1 MRNVSTLLLK
11 DKEDLESKFLFQIL
25 DMDICQEEKK
35 LLEKIIKKDEKAL
48 FYLYKKYQPSIFNY
62 VKLQINDYQT
72 AEELTQD
79 IFIDF
84 IEALRDF
91 RFQSSLKTF
100 LFSIARHKI
109 VDQIRKRKLKNIL
122 FSHLPSYIAE
132 GLKVIFIDEEIDKK
146 ELKEKIDR
154 IINSLPNDY
163 QLILRLKYIEG
174 IKIKEISEKLKMNF
188 KATESLLFRARK
200 SFIKIFNSEL

>member
-1 MRNVSTLLLK
+1 M
-11 DKEDLESKFLFQIL
+11 EIDL
-25 DMDICQEEKK
+25 EEKK

-48 FYLYKKYQPSIFNY
+48 FFVYKKYQPSIFNF
-62 VKLQINDYQT
+62 VKSQINNYQT

-79 IFIDF
+79 IFLDF

-100 LFSIARHKI
+100 IFSIARHKVI
-109 VDQIRKRKLKNIL
+109 DQIRKKKIKSIL
-122 FSHLPSYIAE
+122 FSHLPSFIVE
-132 GLKVIFIDEEIDKK
+132 SLKVVFIDEEIDKK
-146 ELKEKIDR
+146 ELKEK

-174 IKIKEISEKLKMNF
+174 IKMKDVSEKLKMNF

-200 SFIKIFNSEL
+200 SFIKVFNNEI

>member
-1 MRNVSTLLLK
+1 MEVN
-11 DKEDLESKFLFQIL
+11 
-25 DMDICQEEKK
+25 QEEKK
-35 LLEKIIKKDEKAL
+35 LLEKIVNRDEKAL
-48 FYLYKKYQPSIFNY
+48 FYVYKKYQPSIFNF
-62 VKLQINDYQT
+62 VKSQISNYQT

-79 IFIDF
+79 IFLDF

-100 LFSIARHKI
+100 IFSIARHKVI
-109 VDQIRKRKLKNIL
+109 DQIRKKKIKNIL
-122 FSHLPSYIAE
+122 FSHLPSFIVE
-132 GLKVIFIDEEIDKK
+132 GLKVVLIDEEIDKK
-146 ELKEKIDR
+146 ELQEKIAK

-174 IKIKEISEKLKMNF
+174 VKIKEISEKLKMNF

-200 SFIKIFNSEL
+200 SFIKVFNNEL

>member
-1 MRNVSTLLLK
+1 MEIN
-11 DKEDLESKFLFQIL
+11 
-25 DMDICQEEKK
+25 QEEKE

-48 FYLYKKYQPSIFNY
+48 FYVYKKYQPSIFNF
-62 VKLQINDYQT
+62 VKSQISNYQI
-72 AEELTQD
+72 AEEIAQD
-79 IFIDF
+79 VFIDF

-100 LFSIARHKI
+100 LFSIDRHKI
-109 VDQIRKRKLKNIL
+109 VDQIRKKKLKSIL
-122 FSHLPSYIAE
+122 FSKLPSYIIE
-132 GLKVIFIDEEIDKK
+132 SLKAVFIDEEIDKK
-146 ELKEKIDR
+146 ELKEKILK

-174 IKIKEISEKLKMNF
+174 IKMKEISEKLKMNF

-200 SFIKIFNSEL
+200 SFIKVFNNEL

>member
-1 MRNVSTLLLK
+1 MRGLRKS
-11 DKEDLESKFLFQIL
+11 DKIVV
-25 DMDICQEEKK
+25 MGINQEEKV
-35 LLEKIIKKDEKAL
+35 LLEKIIKKDERAL
-48 FYLYKKYQPSIFNY
+48 LRLYKKYQPSVFNY
-62 VKLQINDYQT
+62 VKSQISNYQT

-109 VDQIRKRKLKNIL
+109 IDQIRKKKLKNIL
-122 FSHLPSYIAE
+122 FSRLPSYVVE
-132 GLKVIFIDEEIDKK
+132 GLKAVFIDEEIDKK
-146 ELKEKIDR
+146 ELRKKITR
-154 IINSLPNDY
+154 ILESLPNDY
-163 QLILRLKYIEG
+163 RLILRLKYVEG
-174 IKIKEISEKLKMNF
+174 IKIKEIANKLEMNF

-200 SFIKIFNSEL
+200 SFIKVFNNEL

>member
-1 MRNVSTLLLK
+1 
-11 DKEDLESKFLFQIL
+11 
-25 DMDICQEEKK
+25 MDINQEEKK
-35 LLEKIIKKDEKAL
+35 LLEKIINRDERAL
-48 FYLYKKYQPSIFNY
+48 LRVYQKYQPSIFNF
-62 VKLQINDYQT
+62 VKSQISNYQT

-109 VDQIRKRKLKNIL
+109 VDQIRKKKLKSVL
-122 FSHLPSYIAE
+122 FSKLPSFIVE
-132 GLKVIFIDEEIDKK
+132 SLKVVFIDEEIDKK
-146 ELKEKIDR
+146 ELKEKIEK

-174 IKIKEISEKLKMNF
+174 IKIKEIADKLKMNF

-200 SFIKIFNSEL
+200 SFIKVFNNEL

>member
-1 MRNVSTLLLK
+1 MEVN
-11 DKEDLESKFLFQIL
+11 
-25 DMDICQEEKK
+25 QEEKK
-35 LLEKIIKKDEKAL
+35 LLEKIVNRDEKSL
-48 FYLYKKYQPSIFNY
+48 LLVYKKYQPSIFNF
-62 VKLQINDYQT
+62 VKSQISNYQT

-79 IFIDF
+79 IFLDF

-100 LFSIARHKI
+100 IFSIARHKVI
-109 VDQIRKRKLKNIL
+109 DQIRKKKIKNIL
-122 FSHLPSYIAE
+122 FSHLPSFIVE
-132 GLKVIFIDEEIDKK
+132 GLKVVLIDEEIDKK
-146 ELKEKIDR
+146 ELQEKIAK

-174 IKIKEISEKLKMNF
+174 VKIKEISEKLKMNF

-200 SFIKIFNSEL
+200 SFIKVFNNEL

>member
-1 MRNVSTLLLK
+1 MITIMEINQK
-11 DKEDLESKFLFQIL
+11 DKD
-25 DMDICQEEKK
+25 

-48 FYLYKKYQPSIFNY
+48 FYVYKKYQPSIFNF
-62 VKLQINDYQT
+62 VKSQISNYQT

-100 LFSIARHKI
+100 LFSIARHKMI
-109 VDQIRKRKLKNIL
+109 DQIRKKKIKSIL
-122 FSHLPSYIAE
+122 FSHLPSFIVE
-132 GLKVIFIDEEIDKK
+132 GLKVVFIDEEIDKK
-146 ELKEKIDR
+146 ELKEKIEK

-163 QLILRLKYIEG
+163 QLILRLKYIDE
-174 IKIKEISEKLKMNF
+174 IKIKILILLK
-188 KATESLLFRARK
+188 E
-200 SFIKIFNSEL
+200 

>member
-1 MRNVSTLLLK
+1 MEVN
-11 DKEDLESKFLFQIL
+11 
-25 DMDICQEEKK
+25 QEEKI
-35 LLEKIIKKDEKAL
+35 LLEKIVNRDEKAL
-48 FYLYKKYQPSIFNY
+48 FYVYKKYQPSIFNF
-62 VKLQINDYQT
+62 VKSQISNYQT

-79 IFIDF
+79 IFLDF

-109 VDQIRKRKLKNIL
+109 VDQIRKKKIRNIL
-122 FSHLPSYIAE
+122 FSRLPSFIVE
-132 GLKVIFIDEEIDKK
+132 SLKVVFIDEEIDKK
-146 ELKEKIDR
+146 ELKEKIAK

-200 SFIKIFNSEL
+200 SFIKIFNNEL

>member
-1 MRNVSTLLLK
+1 
-11 DKEDLESKFLFQIL
+11 
-25 DMDICQEEKK
+25 MDVNQEEKE

-48 FYLYKKYQPSIFNY
+48 LHVYKKYQPSIFNF
-62 VKLQINDYQT
+62 VKSQINNYQT

-84 IEALRDF
+84 IEALRNF

-109 VDQIRKRKLKNIL
+109 VDQIRKRKIKNIL
-122 FSHLPSYIAE
+122 FSKLPSYILE
-132 GLKVIFIDEEIDKK
+132 SLKVVFIDEEIDKK
-146 ELKEKIDR
+146 ELREKI
-154 IINSLPNDY
+154 IKILGFLPNDY
-163 QLILRLKYIEG
+163 RVILRLKYIEG
-174 IKIKEISEKLKMNF
+174 IKVSEIAEKLKMNF

-200 SFIKIFNSEL
+200 SFIEVFNKEL

>member
-1 MRNVSTLLLK
+1 MITK
-11 DKEDLESKFLFQIL
+11 D
-25 DMDICQEEKK
+25 EEKI
-35 LLEKIIKKDEKAL
+35 LVQRIILKDEKAL
-48 FYLYKKYQPSIFNY
+48 LSVYRLYKKPIRNFIYRKI
-62 VKLQINDYQT
+62 KDYHA
-72 AEELTQD
+72 AEEIAQD
-79 IFIDF
+79 VFIDF

-109 VDQIRKRKLKNIL
+109 VDQIRKKKLKSIL
-122 FSHLPSYIAE
+122 FSKLPSYIIE
-132 GLKVIFIDEEIDKK
+132 SLKAVFIDEEIDKK
-146 ELKEKIDR
+146 ELKEKISK

-174 IKIKEISEKLKMNF
+174 VKIKEISEKLKMNF

-200 SFIKIFNSEL
+200 SFIKVFNNEL

>member
-1 MRNVSTLLLK
+1 MEIN
-11 DKEDLESKFLFQIL
+11 
-25 DMDICQEEKK
+25 QEEKV

-48 FYLYKKYQPSIFNY
+48 FYVYKKYQPSIFNF
-62 VKLQINDYQT
+62 VKSQIKNYQT

-79 IFIDF
+79 VFIDF

-109 VDQIRKRKLKNIL
+109 VDQIRKKKIKNIL
-122 FSHLPSYIAE
+122 FSRLPSYVVE
-132 GLKVIFIDEEIDKK
+132 GLKIVFIDDEIDKK
-146 ELKEKIDR
+146 ELKEKISK
-154 IINSLPNDY
+154 IIDSLPNDY

-174 IKIKEISEKLKMNF
+174 IKIKEIAEKLKMNF

-200 SFIKIFNSEL
+200 SFIKVFN

>member
-1 MRNVSTLLLK
+1 MWWLRKS
-11 DKEDLESKFLFQIL
+11 DKIVVMEIN
-25 DMDICQEEKK
+25 QEEKE
-35 LLEKIIKKDEKAL
+35 LLKKIIKRDERAL
-48 FYLYKKYQPSIFNY
+48 FYVYKKYQPSIFNF
-62 VKLQINDYQT
+62 VKSQISNYQT

-109 VDQIRKRKLKNIL
+109 VDQIRKRKIKNIL
-122 FSHLPSYIAE
+122 FSKLPSYIVE
-132 GLKVIFIDEEIDKK
+132 SLKIVFIDEEIDKK
-146 ELKEKIDR
+146 ELKEKISKVLDY
-154 IINSLPNDY
+154 LPNDY
-163 QLILRLKYIEG
+163 RVILRLKYIDG
-174 IKIKEISEKLKMNF
+174 VKIKEIADKLKMNF

-200 SFIKIFNSEL
+200 SFIKVFNKEL